1 MIRNSYI
8 SKEELNFTMA
18 DGTYTMKV
26 NVAKKTIDMTVSGT
40 FTPEKAQQFID
51 DYQKKVSSINA
62 SEFVL
67 EFDCRDLD
75 VVTQQM
81 IPTLESC
88 LELYKSSGFK
98 KVEVGISKSAIISMQ
113 LNRLAKKVGLDN
125 FEVVQKY

>member
-1 MIRNSYI
+1 
-8 SKEELNFTMA
+8 MA

-26 NVAKKTIDMTVSGT
+26 NVEKKTIEMTVSGT

-62 SEFVL
+62 NEFVL
-67 EFDCRDLD
+67 EFDCRDLN

-113 LNRLAKKVGLDN
+113 LNRLAKNVGLDN
-125 FEVVQKY
+125 FEVIQKY

>member
-1 MIRNSYI
+1 
-8 SKEELNFTMA
+8 MA

-26 NVAKKTIDMTVSGT
+26 NPAKKTIEMTVSGT

-51 DYQKKVSSINA
+51 DYQSKVASINA

-75 VVTQQM
+75 VVTKAM
-81 IPTLESC
+81 IPTLENC
-88 LELYKSSGFK
+88 LQLYKSSGFK

-113 LNRLAKKVGLDN
+113 LKRLANNVGLTN
-125 FEVVQKY
+125 FEVIQKY